1 MPLPEHNVGGAGSVD
16 EKLGLLALALPYT
29 APASLLTD
37 AEQLAWCATF
47 HPDPLPVAVPIVRRE
62 FRQGE
67 SGRWELV
74 LYFDGH
80 PDADDATFA
89 PAGKEPEE
97 FELEGAL
104 EELPIETHPNLATL
118 LSHYE
123 GSIENGKATFPE
135 GLSNPES
142 ISILSEFPNPMFGVD
157 QWRSPGLV
165 WSRHFIVRLF
175 PAQLIQQLGKVTATV
190 PGNPPKLWGKRAWIL
205 ERISAVFRGNVWKV
219 SMSWRM
225 SGPGGVILEM
235 FDYGD

>member
-1 MPLPEHNVGGAGSVD
+1 MPFPEHEVGGAGSID

-29 APASLLTD
+29 APKELLTD

-47 HPDPLPVAVPIVRRE
+47 LPSPMPVAVPIVRRE
-62 FRQGE
+62 FRQAA
-67 SGRWELV
+67 SGRWELT

-80 PDADDATFA
+80 PDADSTTFA
-89 PAGKEPEE
+89 PAGQEPEE

-104 EELPIETHPNLATL
+104 EDLPIETHPNLATL

-123 GSIENGKATFPE
+123 GFVQNSKAVFQE
-135 GLSNPES
+135 E
-142 ISILSEFPNPMFGVD
+142 LSEKDGNGEPFKNPMFGVD

-165 WSRHFIVRLF
+165 WTRHFISKRF
-175 PAQLIQQLGKVTATV
+175 PAELISQLGKVTATV
-190 PGNPPKLWGKRAWIL
+190 PGDPPKLWGKRAWIL
-205 ERISAVFRGNVWKV
+205 ERISAVFRGNVWKI